1 MVVIRALVPALVAGG
16 ALVVSPAI
24 LAQAVAP
31 ARPAVDA
38 RSMLPSIATPDAV
51 APPAGKSGLTRD
63 QRKDA
68 ALKARQEGT
77 LKPAGE
83 GAELRDD
90 SATALAAQGKTQPV
104 VRAASPPMPP
114 QPSVAVAT
122 PPAKVAANAA
132 RAQKKGAAKKA
143 AVRPAPSK
151 P

>member
-104 VRAASPPMPP
+104 VRAVSPPPLKPP
-114 QPSVAVAT
+114 GAVAT